1 MWSSFA
7 DAVLGF
13 FEGVLTFLHNMVEP
27 VLGVHSWGWAI
38 VLLTLVVRVFLL
50 PLAIKQTR
58 SMRGMQA
65 IQPQMKEIQK
75 KYKVDRELMRKD
87 PEKYRAKKQKMNE
100 EMMALYQ
107 QEGVNPA
114 ASCLPLLAQ
123 APVFIALFWTI
134 RGMDELADAPFYFFT
149 DFIQPGADGFTG
161 LGALVS
167 TAGWPGWL
175 LIVVMSGTM
184 FVTQKQMM
192 ARTAATGQDNP
203 MAQQQKILLYVMPG
217 FLAVISFQF
226 ALGLLLYWVTTNIWQ
241 VVQQWIILREVQ
253 GEAKGKGKGKGKDKG
268 TDGGDGAA
276 RNAPPAPGKGGATSG
291 RAKGTGATSGK
302 PKRDEDNDN
311 DSKDQQPKGA
321 GTEGP
326 KGPSSNRAKKDRADD
341 DAVQHGD
348 GGQNGKAEQAP
359 TSSDGAPS
367 AEDAGGTG
375 KGDGATNNG
384 ATPKDAAKEPQG
396 GRPSSRDHLP
406 RRRGKRS

>member
-7 DAVLGF
+7 ASVLGF
-13 FEGVLTFLHNMVEP
+13 FEGVLTVLHNFVQP
-27 VLGVHSWGWAI
+27 VFGVHSWGWAI
-38 VLLTLVVRVFLL
+38 ILLTLIVRVFLL

-149 DFIQPGADGFTG
+149 DFISPGDDGFTG

-203 MAQQQKILLYVMPG
+203 MAQQQKILLYVMPA

-241 VVQQWIILREVQ
+241 VVQQWIILREVKADAQ
-253 GEAKGKGKGKGKDKG
+253 DDEPKDKPSSN
-268 TDGGDGAA
+268 
-276 RNAPPAPGKGGATSG
+276 RPAPGKGGATSG
-291 RAKGTGATSGK
+291 QGKSGGGASSGGSPSKGASSGK
-302 PKRDEDNDN
+302 KKPASDDAEDPGSN
-311 DSKDQQPKGA
+311 GA
-321 GTEGP
+321 GSGEGRKKEP
-326 KGPSSNRAKKDRADD
+326 EKPS
-341 DAVQHGD
+341 
-348 GGQNGKAEQAP
+348 EP
-359 TSSDGAPS
+359 EAPS
-367 AEDAGGTG
+367 AKDAGPGPDGGDATG
-375 KGDGATNNG
+375 SSNG
-384 ATPKDAAKEPQG
+384 SGPDAAAKQPRG
-396 GRPSSRDHLP
+396 GRPGAGDHLP
-406 RRRGKRS
+406 RRGGKR

>member
-7 DAVLGF
+7 DGVLGF
-13 FEGVLTFLHNMVEP
+13 FEGVLTVLHNLVEP
-27 VLGVHSWGWAI
+27 VFGVHSWGWAI
-38 VLLTLVVRVFLL
+38 ILLTLIVRVFLL

-75 KYKVDRELMRKD
+75 KYKVDRDLMRKD

-107 QEGVNPA
+107 KEGVNPA

-149 DFIQPGADGFTG
+149 SFITPGDDGFTG

-184 FVTQKQMM
+184 FITQKQMM

-203 MAQQQKILLYVMPG
+203 MAQQQKILLYVMPA

-241 VVQQWIILREVQ
+241 VVQQWIILREVRS
-253 GEAKGKGKGKGKDKG
+253 ETED
-268 TDGGDGAA
+268 DSDGAP
-276 RNAPPAPGKGGATSG
+276 RNNRPAPGKGGATSG
-291 RAKGTGATSGK
+291 QAKSGGADGSAEKPKGGAGAGKGKGSGAGGKGKASERPDAEAKGNA
-302 PKRDEDNDN
+302 
-311 DSKDQQPKGA
+311 A
-321 GTEGP
+321 
-326 KGPSSNRAKKDRADD
+326 PS
-341 DAVQHGD
+341 D
-348 GGQNGKAEQAP
+348 GGDAEVEQPGETKPVTGKNNGGRRGGSKPNTNGSGPHRPRKPAAERPA
-359 TSSDGAPS
+359 
-367 AEDAGGTG
+367 AGG
-375 KGDGATNNG
+375 
-384 ATPKDAAKEPQG
+384 
-396 GRPSSRDHLP
+396 HLP
-406 RRRGKRS
+406 RRGGKRS

>member
-7 DAVLGF
+7 DSVLGF
-13 FEGVLTFLHNMVEP
+13 FEGVLTFLHNLVVP
-27 VLGVHSWGWAI
+27 VFGVHSWGWAI
-38 VLLTLVVRVFLL
+38 ILLTLIVRVFLL

-149 DFIQPGADGFTG
+149 DFITPGADGFTG

-167 TAGWPGWL
+167 TASWPGWL

-184 FVTQKQMM
+184 FITQKQMM

-203 MAQQQKILLYVMPG
+203 MAQQQKILLYVMPA

-241 VVQQWIILREVQ
+241 VVQQWIILREVKA
-253 GEAKGKGKGKGKDKG
+253 GA
-268 TDGGDGAA
+268 DGGSGDDKPSNQ
-276 RNAPPAPGKGGATSG
+276 RPAPGKGGATSG
-291 RAKGTGATSGK
+291 QGKGGSASSGKGKGSGAPSSTNASSGFKEEDPDPAKGREGGGEPGGNGAGPGGAKDEQQPGQAEERPKKGK
-302 PKRDEDNDN
+302 PTG
-311 DSKDQQPKGA
+311 KGS
-321 GTEGP
+321 GGP
-326 KGPSSNRAKKDRADD
+326 KGSTN
-341 DAVQHGD
+341 
-348 GGQNGKAEQAP
+348 
-359 TSSDGAPS
+359 
-367 AEDAGGTG
+367 GTG
-375 KGDGATNNG
+375 PNE
-384 ATPKDAAKEPQG
+384 AAKQPRGDQPRKG
-396 GRPSSRDHLP
+396 GDHLP
-406 RRRGKRS
+406 RRGGKRS